1 MPVTCEEEQGRASPC
16 KSGPIAPE
24 PLVEVFPRKDRTA
37 DGTCT
42 PLALPCAEM
51 IHAFLAVTPREGSE
65 LNKKT
70 PRPFNGCKGNQI
82 EAL

>member
-1 MPVTCEEEQGRASPC
+1 
-16 KSGPIAPE
+16 
-24 PLVEVFPRKDRTA
+24 
-37 DGTCT
+37 
-42 PLALPCAEM
+42 M

-70 PRPFNGCKGNQI
+70 PRPFNGWKGNQI